1 MKPSTNNPSDT
12 NKLFPVFL
20 KLENLPLL
28 IVGGGKIALEKLTAV
43 LENSP
48 QTHIK
53 LVALNLS
60 KAVRTLAI
68 DHPNIQLTE
77 KPFGVEDL
85 EGIII
90 VIVAINDPGQSL
102 QIYQLVKEHG
112 RLVNVA
118 DMPDLCDFY
127 MASIVRKGNLKIA
140 VSTNGKSPTIAKR
153 LKEVFSELLP
163 DELEDV
169 LNNMQEI
176 RNNLSGDFSNKVRTL
191 NTITETLVRKQD

>member
-53 LVALNLS
+53 LVALNIS
-60 KAVRTLAI
+60 EAMRALAK
-68 DHPNIQLTE
+68 DHPNIHLTE

-90 VIVAINDPGQSL
+90 VIVAVNDPGQSL

-169 LNNMQEI
+169 LNNMQKI